1 VLIGGVVLMVDDR
14 KLKILRVII
23 DDFIRTAQ
31 PVGSRTLAKKY
42 GLGISSATIRNE
54 MADLEDLGLLQQPH
68 TSAGRVPSEEGYRLY
83 VDSLMQNYNLDIQ
96 QQDLIRKLLLHRV
109 IEIDDVIDQAS
120 RIMAE
125 MTGLVSLVSLPQ
137 FKKSKLANMKL
148 IRVTDSKV
156 LLILVSN
163 SGIVKNL
170 TLAMS
175 DINQRVLDMISDTL
189 LLKLIGT
196 PIEDITP
203 KAIHN
208 IKRELPEYADLIEY
222 LVPLLRDT
230 LREIDDVDV
239 KVEGINNI
247 FNYVEYKDVHKVKD
261 IYEKLTDK
269 EFLSTVV
276 NTRPLSDDVSIGIG
290 KNNQLI
296 ELPDCSVVSSNY
308 SFNGKQAGTLCFIG
322 PTRMD
327 YSLAVSVM
335 GYIKETLEGIFSG
348 IYL

>member
-1 VLIGGVVLMVDDR
+1 MDDR
-14 KLKILRVII
+14 KLKILQVII

-54 MADLEDLGLLQQPH
+54 MADLEDLGLLTQPH

-83 VDSLMQNYNLDIQ
+83 VDTIMQNKKLDIQ
-96 QQDLIRKLLLHRV
+96 QKDLIRKLLLHRV
-109 IEIDDVIDQAS
+109 IEIDDVIAQTTS
-120 RIMAE
+120 IMAE

-137 FKKSKLANMKL
+137 FKKSKLENMKL
-148 IRVTDSKV
+148 IKVTDSKV
-156 LLILVSN
+156 MLILVSN

-170 TLAMS
+170 TLALS

-189 LLKLIGT
+189 LQKLHGT
-196 PIEDITP
+196 PIEEITP
-203 KAIHN
+203 KKIHN
-208 IKRELPEYADLIEY
+208 IKKELVEYADLIEY

-239 KVEGINNI
+239 QLEGVNHIFKYAEYQDIDKVR
-247 FNYVEYKDVHKVKD
+247 VL
-261 IYEKLTDK
+261 YEKITDKNFQSQIINSRPLTD
-269 EFLSTVV
+269 
-276 NTRPLSDDVSIGIG
+276 DISIGIG
-290 KNNQLI
+290 QNNQL
-296 ELPDCSVVSSNY
+296 ENLSECSIVSTNY
-308 SFNGKQAGTLCFIG
+308 RFNGKQAGTLCFIG

>member
-1 VLIGGVVLMVDDR
+1 MDDR
-14 KLKILRVII
+14 KLKILQVII

-54 MADLEDLGLLQQPH
+54 MADLEDLGLLTQPH
-68 TSAGRVPSEEGYRLY
+68 TSAGRVPSEDGYRLY
-83 VDSLMQNYNLDIQ
+83 VDSLMQNRKLDIQ
-96 QQDLIRKLLLHRV
+96 QKDLIRKLLLHRV
-109 IEIDDVIDQAS
+109 IEIDDVIEQTS
-120 RIMAE
+120 SIMAD

-137 FKKSKLANMKL
+137 FKKSKLENMKL
-148 IRVTDSKV
+148 IKVTDSKV

-189 LLKLIGT
+189 LQKLHGT
-196 PIEDITP
+196 PIEEITP

-208 IKRELPEYADLIEY
+208 IKRELVEYSELIEY

-239 KVEGINNI
+239 SLSGVNNI
-247 FNYVEYKDVHKVKD
+247 FRYAEYQDVDKVREL
-261 IYEKLTDK
+261 YEKITNK
-269 EFLSTVV
+269 EFQSKVV
-276 NTRPLSDDVSIGIG
+276 NSRPLTNEVSIGIG
-290 KNNQLI
+290 QNNQLND
-296 ELPDCSVVSSNY
+296 LSDCSVVSTNY
-308 SFNGKQAGTLCFIG
+308 NFNGKQAGTLCFIG

>member
-1 VLIGGVVLMVDDR
+1 MDDR
-14 KLKILRVII
+14 KLKILQVII

-54 MADLEDLGLLQQPH
+54 MADLEDLGLLTQPH
-68 TSAGRVPSEEGYRLY
+68 TSAGRVPSEDGYRLY
-83 VDSLMQNYNLDIQ
+83 VDSLMQNRKLDIQ
-96 QQDLIRKLLLHRV
+96 QKDLIRKLLLHRV
-109 IEIDDVIDQAS
+109 IEIDDVIEQTS
-120 RIMAE
+120 SIMSD
-125 MTGLVSLVSLPQ
+125 MTGLVALVSLPQ
-137 FKKSKLANMKL
+137 FKKSKLENMKL
-148 IRVTDSKV
+148 IKVTDSKV

-189 LLKLIGT
+189 LQKLHGT

-208 IKRELPEYADLIEY
+208 IKRELVEYSELIEY

-239 KVEGINNI
+239 SLSGVNNI
-247 FNYVEYKDVHKVKD
+247 FRYAEYQDVEKVREL
-261 IYEKLTDK
+261 YEKITDK
-269 EFLSTVV
+269 EFQSKVI
-276 NTRPLSDDVSIGIG
+276 NSRPMSNDVSIGIG
-290 KNNQLI
+290 QNNKLDD
-296 ELPDCSVVSSNY
+296 LSDCSIISTSY
-308 SFNGKQAGTLCFIG
+308 YFNGKQAGTLCFIG

>member
-1 VLIGGVVLMVDDR
+1 
-14 KLKILRVII
+14 
-23 DDFIRTAQ
+23 
-31 PVGSRTLAKKY
+31 
-42 GLGISSATIRNE
+42 
-54 MADLEDLGLLQQPH
+54 MADLEELGLLQQPH

-83 VDSLMQNYNLDIQ
+83 VDTLMQNYDLDIK

-109 IEIDDVIDQAS
+109 IEIDDVILQAAK
-120 RIMAE
+120 IMAD
-125 MTGLVSLVSLPQ
+125 MTGLVGLISLPQ

-148 IRVTDSKV
+148 IKITDSKV

-175 DINQRVLDMISDTL
+175 DIQQRVLDMISDTL
-189 LLKLIGT
+189 LSKLHGT
-196 PIEDITP
+196 PIQDITP

-208 IKRELPEYADLIEY
+208 IKQELPEYADMIEY

-239 KVEGINNI
+239 QVEGINNI
-247 FNYVEYKDVHKVKD
+247 FNYVEYKDVAKVKD
-261 IYEKLTDK
+261 VYEKLTDK
-269 EFLSTVV
+269 EFLSKVI
-276 NTRPLSDDVSIGIG
+276 NTRPMTKNISIGIG
-290 KNNQLI
+290 KNNALA
-296 ELPDCSVVSSNY
+296 EMPDCSIVSTHYN
-308 SFNGKQAGTLCFIG
+308 FNGKQAGTLCFIG

-327 YSLAVSVM
+327 YSLTVSVM

>member
-1 VLIGGVVLMVDDR
+1 MDDR
-14 KLKILRVII
+14 KLKILQVII

-54 MADLEDLGLLQQPH
+54 MADLEDLGLLTQPH
-68 TSAGRVPSEEGYRLY
+68 TSAGRVPSEDGYRLY
-83 VDSLMQNYNLDIQ
+83 VDNLMQRRKLDIQ

-109 IEIDDVIDQAS
+109 IEIDDVVKQTS
-120 RIMAE
+120 SIMAE

-137 FKKSKLANMKL
+137 FKKSKLENMKL
-148 IRVTDSKV
+148 IKVTDSKV

-170 TLAMS
+170 TLAIN

-189 LLKLIGT
+189 LQALYGT
-196 PIEDITP
+196 PIEEITP
-203 KAIHN
+203 KKIHS
-208 IKRELPEYADLIEY
+208 IKRELSEYSGIIEY

-230 LREIDDVDV
+230 LREIEDVDV
-239 KVEGINNI
+239 SLSGINHI
-247 FNYVEYKDVHKVKD
+247 FNYAEYQDVEKVRD
-261 IYEKLTDK
+261 LYEKITNK
-269 EFLSTVV
+269 EFQSTII
-276 NTRPLSDDVSIGIG
+276 NTRPISDEVSIAIG
-290 KNNQLI
+290 KNNRL
-296 ELPDCSVVSSNY
+296 EDLAECSVVSTNY
-308 SFNGKQAGTLCFIG
+308 NFNGKQAGTICFIG

-327 YSLAVSVM
+327 YSLAVTVI
-335 GYIKETLEGIFSG
+335 GHIKETLEGIFSG

>member
-1 VLIGGVVLMVDDR
+1 MVDDR

-54 MADLEDLGLLQQPH
+54 MADLEDLGLLTQPH
-68 TSAGRVPSEEGYRLY
+68 TSAGRVPSEDGYRLY
-83 VDSLMQNYNLDIQ
+83 VDSLMQNRKLDIQ
-96 QQDLIRKLLLHRV
+96 QKDLIRKLLLHRV
-109 IEIDDVIDQAS
+109 IEIDDVIEQTSA
-120 RIMAE
+120 IMAE

-137 FKKSKLANMKL
+137 FKKSKLENMKL

-156 LLILVSN
+156 MLILVSS

-189 LLKLIGT
+189 LHKLHGT

-208 IKRELPEYADLIEY
+208 IKKELVEYADLIEY

-239 KVEGINNI
+239 QLDGVNNI
-247 FNYVEYKDVHKVKD
+247 FNYAEYQDVHKVRNL
-261 IYEKLTDK
+261 YEKITSKKFQSL
-269 EFLSTVV
+269 VI
-276 NTRPLSDDVSIGIG
+276 NTRPLSDEVSIGIG
-290 KNNQLI
+290 KNNQIDDLS
-296 ELPDCSVVSSNY
+296 DCSIISATY
-308 SFNGKQAGTLCFIG
+308 KFNGKQAGTLCFIG

>member
-1 VLIGGVVLMVDDR
+1 MVDDR

-54 MADLEDLGLLQQPH
+54 MADLEELGFLLQPH

-83 VDSLMQNYNLDIQ
+83 VDSLMQDYDLDIK

-109 IEIDDVIDQAS
+109 IEIDDVIHQAAK
-120 RIMAE
+120 IMAD
-125 MTGLVSLVSLPQ
+125 MTGLVSLISLPQ
-137 FKKSKLANMKL
+137 FKKSKLENMKL
-148 IRVTDSKV
+148 IKISDSKV
-156 LLILVSN
+156 MLILVSS

-175 DINQRVLDMISDTL
+175 DIQQRVLDMISDTL
-189 LLKLIGT
+189 LSKLHGT

-208 IKRELPEYADLIEY
+208 IKQELPEYADLIEY

-239 KVEGINNI
+239 QVEGINNI
-247 FNYVEYKDVHKVKD
+247 FNYVEYQEVAKVKD
-261 IYEKLTDK
+261 VYEKLTSKD
-269 EFLSTVV
+269 FLSKVI
-276 NTRPLSDDVSIGIG
+276 NTRPMNSEVSIGIG
-290 KNNQLI
+290 KNNS
-296 ELPDCSVVSSNY
+296 LPEMPECSIVSSFYN
-308 SFNGKQAGTLCFIG
+308 FNGKQAGSLCFIG

-327 YSLAVSVM
+327 YSLTVSVM

>member
-1 VLIGGVVLMVDDR
+1 MVDDR
-14 KLKILRVII
+14 KLNILRVII

-83 VDSLMQNYNLDIQ
+83 VDTLMQSRKLNIQ
-96 QQDLIRKLLLHRV
+96 QKDLIRKLLLHRV
-109 IEIDDVIDQAS
+109 IEIDDVINQAS
-120 RIMAE
+120 AIMAE
-125 MTGLVSLVSLPQ
+125 MTGLVSMVSLPQ
-137 FKKSKLANMKL
+137 FKKSKLENMKL

-189 LLKLIGT
+189 LSKLHGT

-208 IKRELPEYADLIEY
+208 IKRELSEYSDLIEY

-239 KVEGINNI
+239 KVDGINNI
-247 FNYVEYKDVHKVKD
+247 FKFAEYKDLDKVREL
-261 IYEKLTDK
+261 YEKVTDK
-269 EFLSTVV
+269 AFQSKVI
-276 NTRPLSDDVSIGIG
+276 NTRPQSNEVSISIG
-290 KNNQLI
+290 QNNQMEDLI
-296 ELPDCSVVSSNY
+296 GCSIVSSKY
-308 SFNGKQAGTLCFIG
+308 IFNGKQAGTICFIG

-335 GYIKETLEGIFSG
+335 GYIKETLDGIFSG

>member
-1 VLIGGVVLMVDDR
+1 MNDR
-14 KLKILRVII
+14 KLQILRVII

-54 MADLEDLGLLQQPH
+54 MADLEDLGLLLQPH

-83 VDSLMQNYNLDIQ
+83 VDTLMLDQKLDID

-109 IEIDDVIDQAS
+109 IEIDDVISQAAT
-120 RIMAE
+120 IMSE
-125 MTGLVSLVSLPQ
+125 MTGLVSMVSLPQ
-137 FKKSKLANMKL
+137 FKKSKLQNMKL

-175 DINQRVLDMISDTL
+175 EIPQRVLDMISDTL
-189 LLKLIGT
+189 LHKLIGT
-196 PIEDITP
+196 PIEEITP
-203 KAIHN
+203 KAINN
-208 IKRELPEYADLIEY
+208 IKKELVEYEDLIEY

-239 KVEGINNI
+239 KVEGLNNI
-247 FNYVEYKDVHKVKD
+247 FNYAEYKDVEKVKD
-261 IYEKLTDK
+261 LYEKITDK
-269 EFLSTVV
+269 GFQGKIIH
-276 NTRPLSDDVSIGIG
+276 TRPLNDDVAISIGQ
-290 KNNQLI
+290 NNRVDGLH
-296 ELPDCSVVSSNY
+296 ECSIVSTSY
-308 SFNGKQAGTLCFIG
+308 KFNGKQAGTLCFVG

-327 YSLAVSVM
+327 YSLAVSVI

>member
-1 VLIGGVVLMVDDR
+1 MVDDR

-83 VDSLMQNYNLDIQ
+83 VDSLMQNRKLNIQ
-96 QQDLIRKLLLHRV
+96 QKDLIRKLLLHRV
-109 IEIDDVIDQAS
+109 IEIDDVINQATT
-120 RIMAE
+120 IMAE
-125 MTGLVSLVSLPQ
+125 MTGLVSMVSLPQ
-137 FKKSKLANMKL
+137 FKKSKLENMKL

-156 LLILVSN
+156 LLILVSS

-189 LLKLIGT
+189 LSKLHGT
-196 PIEDITP
+196 PIEEITP

-208 IKRELPEYADLIEY
+208 IKRELVEYADLIEY
-222 LVPLLRDT
+222 LVPLLKDT

-239 KVEGINNI
+239 KVDGINNI
-247 FNYVEYKDVHKVKD
+247 FNFVEYKDLEMVRDLYIKV
-261 IYEKLTDK
+261 TDK
-269 EFLSTVV
+269 KFQSKVV
-276 NTRPLSDDVSIGIG
+276 NTRPQSDEVSISIG
-290 KNNQLI
+290 QNNQMENL
-296 ELPDCSVVSSNY
+296 EGCSIVSSKYN
-308 SFNGKQAGTLCFIG
+308 FNGKQAGTICFIG

-335 GYIKETLEGIFSG
+335 GYIKETLDGIFSG

>member
-1 VLIGGVVLMVDDR
+1 MDDR
-14 KLKILRVII
+14 KLKILQVII

-54 MADLEDLGLLQQPH
+54 MADLEDLGLLTQPH
-68 TSAGRVPSEEGYRLY
+68 TSAGRVPSEDGYRLY
-83 VDSLMQNYNLDIQ
+83 VDSLMQNRTLDIQ
-96 QQDLIRKLLLHRV
+96 QKDLIRKLLLHRV
-109 IEIDDVIDQAS
+109 IEIDDVIAQTS
-120 RIMAE
+120 TIMSE

-137 FKKSKLANMKL
+137 FKKSKLENMKL
-148 IRVTDSKV
+148 IKVTDGKV

-175 DINQRVLDMISDTL
+175 DISQRVLDMISDTL
-189 LLKLIGT
+189 LQRLYGT
-196 PIEDITP
+196 PIEEITP

-208 IKRELPEYADLIEY
+208 IKRELPEYSDLIEY

-239 KVEGINNI
+239 RLDGINNI
-247 FNYVEYKDVHKVKD
+247 FDYAEYQNVDKVRE
-261 IYEKLTDK
+261 IYEKLTSK
-269 EFLSTVV
+269 EFQNLII
-276 NTRPLSDDVSIGIG
+276 NTRPMTDDVSIGIG
-290 KNNQLI
+290 KNNQL
-296 ELPDCSVVSSNY
+296 EQLADCSIVSTNY
-308 SFNGKQAGTLCFIG
+308 RFNGKQAGTLCFIG

>member
-1 VLIGGVVLMVDDR
+1 MDDR
-14 KLKILRVII
+14 KLKILQVII

-54 MADLEDLGLLQQPH
+54 MADLEDLGLLTQPH
-68 TSAGRVPSEEGYRLY
+68 TSAGRVPSEDGYRLY
-83 VDSLMQNYNLDIQ
+83 VDSLMQNRKLDIQ
-96 QQDLIRKLLLHRV
+96 QKDLIRKLLLHRV
-109 IEIDDVIDQAS
+109 IEIDDVIKQTSA
-120 RIMAE
+120 IMSD
-125 MTGLVSLVSLPQ
+125 MTGLVSMVSLPQ

-148 IRVTDSKV
+148 IKVTDSKV

-189 LLKLIGT
+189 LQKLLGT
-196 PIEDITP
+196 PIEEITP

-208 IKRELPEYADLIEY
+208 IKKELVEYSDLIEY

-239 KVEGINNI
+239 QLDGINNI
-247 FNYVEYKDVHKVKD
+247 FNYAEYQNVDKVREL
-261 IYEKLTDK
+261 YEKLTAK
-269 EFLSTVV
+269 GFQSMIV
-276 NTRPLSDDVSIGIG
+276 NTRPMTDDVSIGIG
-290 KNNQLI
+290 KNNQL
-296 ELPDCSVVSSNY
+296 EDLSECSIVSTNY
-308 SFNGKQAGTLCFIG
+308 RFNGKQAGTLCFIG

>member
-1 VLIGGVVLMVDDR
+1 MVDDR
-14 KLKILRVII
+14 KLQILRVII

-31 PVGSRTLAKKY
+31 PVGSRTLAKKTE
-42 GLGISSATIRNE
+42 LGISSATIRNE
-54 MADLEDLGLLQQPH
+54 MADLEDLGLLLQPH

-83 VDSLMQNYNLDIQ
+83 VDSLMQSRKLDIQ
-96 QQDLIRKLLLHRV
+96 QQDVIRKLLLHRV
-109 IEIDDVIDQAS
+109 IEIDDVINQATT
-120 RIMAE
+120 IMSE
-125 MTGLVSLVSLPQ
+125 MTGLVSMVSLPQ

-148 IRVTDSKV
+148 VKVTESKV

-175 DINQRVLDMISDTL
+175 DISQRVLDMISDTL
-189 LLKLIGT
+189 LQKLMGM
-196 PIEDITP
+196 PIEDISP

-208 IKRELPEYADLIEY
+208 IKKELPEYAEFIEY
-222 LVPLLRDT
+222 LVPILRDT

-239 KVEGINNI
+239 KVDGINNI
-247 FNYVEYKDVHKVKD
+247 FNFVEFKDVTKVKD
-261 IYEKLTDK
+261 LYELITNKS
-269 EFLSTVV
+269 FQNIVI
-276 NTRPLSDDVSIGIG
+276 NTRPITEEVSIGIG
-290 KNNQLI
+290 KNNRLDD
-296 ELPDCSVVSSNY
+296 LSDCSIVSANY
-308 SFNGKQAGTLCFIG
+308 KFNGKQAGTLCFIG

-327 YSLAVSVM
+327 YSLAVSVL

>member
-1 VLIGGVVLMVDDR
+1 MVDDR

-54 MADLEDLGLLQQPH
+54 MADLEDLGLLLQPH

-120 RIMAE
+120 KIMAE
-125 MTGLVSLVSLPQ
+125 MTGLVSLISLPQ

-175 DINQRVLDMISDTL
+175 DISQRVLDMISDTL
-189 LLKLIGT
+189 LQKLIGT
-196 PIEDITP
+196 PIEEITP

-208 IKRELPEYADLIEY
+208 IKKELPEYADLIEY

-239 KVEGINNI
+239 KIEGMNNI
-247 FNYVEYKDVHKVKD
+247 FGYVEYKDVQKVKD

-269 EFLSTVV
+269 DFQSQII
-276 NTRPLSDDVSIGIG
+276 NTRPLRDEVMIGIG
-290 KNNQLI
+290 KNNQLP
-296 ELPDCSVVSSNY
+296 ELPECSVVSSNY
-308 SFNGKQAGTLCFIG
+308 YFNGKQAGTLCFIG

>member
-1 VLIGGVVLMVDDR
+1 MVDDR

-83 VDSLMQNYNLDIQ
+83 VDSLMQNRKLNIQ
-96 QQDLIRKLLLHRV
+96 QKDLIRKLLLHRV
-109 IEIDDVIDQAS
+109 IEIDDVINQATA
-120 RIMAE
+120 IMAE
-125 MTGLVSLVSLPQ
+125 MTGLVSMISLPQ
-137 FKKSKLANMKL
+137 FKKSKLQNMKL
-148 IRVTDSKV
+148 IKVTDSKV

-189 LLKLIGT
+189 LSKLHGT
-196 PIEDITP
+196 PIEEITP

-208 IKRELPEYADLIEY
+208 IKRELVEYADLIEY

-239 KVEGINNI
+239 KVDGINNI
-247 FNYVEYKDVHKVKD
+247 FKFAEYKDLEKVREL
-261 IYEKLTDK
+261 YEKVTNK
-269 EFLSTVV
+269 VFQSKVI
-276 NTRPLSDDVSIGIG
+276 NTRPQLDEVSISIG
-290 KNNQLI
+290 QNNQMENL
-296 ELPDCSVVSSNY
+296 EGCSIVSSKYN
-308 SFNGKQAGTLCFIG
+308 FNGKQAGTICFIG

-335 GYIKETLEGIFSG
+335 GYIKETLDGIFSG

>member
-1 VLIGGVVLMVDDR
+1 MNDR
-14 KLKILRVII
+14 KLQILRVII

-54 MADLEDLGLLQQPH
+54 MADLEELGLLLQPH
-68 TSAGRVPSEEGYRLY
+68 TSAGRIPSEEGYRLY
-83 VDSLMQNYNLDIQ
+83 VDTLMQDRTLDIH

-109 IEIDDVIDQAS
+109 IEIDDVIQQAAA
-120 RIMAE
+120 IMSE
-125 MTGLVSLVSLPQ
+125 MTGLVSLISLPH
-137 FKKSKLANMKL
+137 FKKSKLENMKL
-148 IRVTDSKV
+148 IRITDSKV

-175 DINQRVLDMISDTL
+175 DIPQRVLDMISDTL
-189 LLKLIGT
+189 LNKLLGT
-196 PIEDITP
+196 PIEEITP

-208 IKRELPEYADLIEY
+208 IKQELVEYADLIEY

-239 KVEGINNI
+239 KVDGINNI
-247 FNYVEYKDVHKVKD
+247 FNYVEYKEVDKVRD
-261 IYEKLTDK
+261 LYEKVTNK
-269 EFLSTVV
+269 EFQGKIINSRSL
-276 NTRPLSDDVSIGIG
+276 DEDVSIGIG
-290 KNNQLI
+290 QNNRMT
-296 ELPDCSVVSSNY
+296 ELDNCSIVSCNY
-308 SFNGKQAGTLCFIG
+308 KFNGKQAGALCFIG

-327 YSLAVSVM
+327 YSLAVTVIS
-335 GYIKETLEGIFSG
+335 YIKETLEGIFSG

>member
-1 VLIGGVVLMVDDR
+1 VDDR
-14 KLKILRVII
+14 KLRILQVII

-54 MADLEDLGLLQQPH
+54 MADLEDLGLLMQPH

-83 VDSLMQNYNLDIQ
+83 VDSLMQNRKLDIDQ
-96 QQDLIRKLLLHRV
+96 KDLIRKLLLHKV

-120 RIMAE
+120 QIMAS

-137 FKKSKLANMKL
+137 FKKSKLENMKL
-148 IRVTDSKV
+148 IKVTDSKV

-189 LLKLIGT
+189 LQKLHGT
-196 PIEDITP
+196 PIEEITP

-208 IKRELPEYADLIEY
+208 IKRELIEYSDLIEY

-230 LREIDDVDV
+230 LKEIDDVDV
-239 KVEGINNI
+239 KVEGINHI
-247 FNYVEYKDVHKVKD
+247 FNYAEYQNVDKVRVL
-261 IYEKLTDK
+261 YEKITDK
-269 EFLSTVV
+269 QFQSRIV
-276 NTRPLSDDVSIGIG
+276 NTRPITDDVSIGIG
-290 KNNQLI
+290 HNNQMNDL
-296 ELPDCSVVSSNY
+296 EECSIVSTNY
-308 SFNGKQAGTLCFIG
+308 RFNGKQAGTICFIG

>member
-1 VLIGGVVLMVDDR
+1 MVDDR

-54 MADLEDLGLLQQPH
+54 MADLEDLGLLTQPH
-68 TSAGRVPSEEGYRLY
+68 TSAGRVPSEDGYRLY
-83 VDSLMQNYNLDIQ
+83 VDSLMQNRILDIQ
-96 QQDLIRKLLLHRV
+96 QKDLIRTLLLHRV
-109 IEIDDVIDQAS
+109 IEIDDVIEQTCS
-120 RIMAE
+120 IMAE

-137 FKKSKLANMKL
+137 FKKSKLENMKL

-156 LLILVSN
+156 MLILVSN

-189 LLKLIGT
+189 LQKLHGT
-196 PIEDITP
+196 PIEEITP
-203 KAIHN
+203 KSIHN
-208 IKRELPEYADLIEY
+208 IKKELVEYADLIEY

-239 KVEGINNI
+239 QIDGINHI
-247 FNYVEYKDVHKVKD
+247 FNYAEYQNVDKVKNL
-261 IYEKLTDK
+261 YEKITSKAFQGL
-269 EFLSTVV
+269 VV
-276 NTRPLSDDVSIGIG
+276 KTRPISDEVSIGIG
-290 KNNQLI
+290 KNNQI
-296 ELPDCSVVSSNY
+296 EDLSECSIISATY
-308 SFNGKQAGTLCFIG
+308 KFNGKQAGALCFIG

>member
-1 VLIGGVVLMVDDR
+1 MVDDR
-14 KLKILRVII
+14 KLQILRVII

-54 MADLEDLGLLQQPH
+54 MADLEDLGLLLQPH

-83 VDSLMQNYNLDIQ
+83 VDSLMQSSKLNIQ
-96 QQDLIRKLLLHRV
+96 QKDLIRKLLLHRV
-109 IEIDDVIDQAS
+109 IEIDDVIEQAS
-120 RIMAE
+120 AIMSE
-125 MTGLVSLVSLPQ
+125 MTGLVSMVSLPQ
-137 FKKSKLANMKL
+137 FKKSKLENMKL
-148 IRVTDSKV
+148 IKVTDSKV

-189 LLKLIGT
+189 LSKLHGT
-196 PIEDITP
+196 PIEEITP

-208 IKRELPEYADLIEY
+208 IKKELVEYSDLIEY

-239 KVEGINNI
+239 KVDGINNI
-247 FNYVEYKDVHKVKD
+247 FNFAEYKDIEKVRSL
-261 IYEKLTDK
+261 YEKVTDK
-269 EFLSTVV
+269 TFQNKVIY
-276 NTRPLSDDVSIGIG
+276 TRPQSDEVTIGIG
-290 KNNQLI
+290 KNNQMADL
-296 ELPDCSVVSSNY
+296 EGCSIVSSRYN
-308 SFNGKQAGTLCFIG
+308 FNGKQAGAICFIG

>member
-1 VLIGGVVLMVDDR
+1 MVDDR

-54 MADLEDLGLLQQPH
+54 MADLEDLGLLTQPH
-68 TSAGRVPSEEGYRLY
+68 TSAGRVPSEDGYRLY
-83 VDSLMQNYNLDIQ
+83 VDSLMQNRKLDIQ
-96 QQDLIRKLLLHRV
+96 QKDLIRKLLLHRV
-109 IEIDDVIDQAS
+109 IEIDDVIEQTSA
-120 RIMAE
+120 IMAD

-137 FKKSKLANMKL
+137 FKKSKLENMKL

-156 LLILVSN
+156 MLILVSN

-189 LLKLIGT
+189 LTKLYGT
-196 PIEDITP
+196 PIEEITP
-203 KAIHN
+203 KKVHN
-208 IKRELPEYADLIEY
+208 IKKELVEYADLIEY

-239 KVEGINNI
+239 QLDGVNNI
-247 FNYVEYKDVHKVKD
+247 FNYAEYQDVHKVRNL
-261 IYEKLTDK
+261 YEKITSK
-269 EFLSTVV
+269 EFQSLVI
-276 NTRPLSDDVSIGIG
+276 NTRPLSDEVSIGIG
-290 KNNQLI
+290 KNNQIDDLS
-296 ELPDCSVVSSNY
+296 DCSIISATY
-308 SFNGKQAGTLCFIG
+308 KFNGKQAGTLCFIG

>member
-1 VLIGGVVLMVDDR
+1 MVDDR

-54 MADLEDLGLLQQPH
+54 MADLEDLGLLLQPH

-83 VDSLMQNYNLDIQ
+83 VDSLMQNRTLDIQ

-109 IEIDDVIDQAS
+109 IEIDDVINQAS
-120 RIMAE
+120 TIMSE
-125 MTGLVSLVSLPQ
+125 MTGLVSLISLPQ
-137 FKKSKLANMKL
+137 FKKSKLENMKL
-148 IRVTDSKV
+148 IKVTDSKV
-156 LLILVSN
+156 MLILVSN

-170 TLAMS
+170 TLAIS

-189 LLKLIGT
+189 LMKLYGT
-196 PIEDITP
+196 PIEAITP
-203 KAIHN
+203 KSIHT
-208 IKRELPEYADLIEY
+208 IKQELPEYAGLIEY

-239 KVEGINNI
+239 RIDGINNI
-247 FNYVEYKDVHKVKD
+247 FSYAEYKNVDKVREL
-261 IYEKLTDK
+261 YEKITDK
-269 EFLSTVV
+269 QFQSTVI
-276 NTRPLSDDVSIGIG
+276 NTRPLNDDVAIGIG
-290 KNNQLI
+290 RNNNLADLA
-296 ELPDCSVVSSNY
+296 ECSVVSTNY
-308 SFNGKQAGTLCFIG
+308 KFNGKQAGTLCFIG

-335 GYIKETLEGIFSG
+335 SYIKETLEGIFSG

>member
-1 VLIGGVVLMVDDR
+1 MNDR
-14 KLKILRVII
+14 KLKILEVII

-54 MADLEDLGLLQQPH
+54 MADLEELGFLHQPH

-83 VDSLMQNYNLDIQ
+83 VDNLMKANVLDIAQ
-96 QQDLIRKLLLHRV
+96 KDLIRKLLLHRV
-109 IEIDDVIDQAS
+109 IEIDDVIEQATS
-120 RIMAE
+120 IMAKL
-125 MTGLVSLVSLPQ
+125 TGLVSMISLPQ
-137 FKKSKLANMKL
+137 FKKSRLANMKL
-148 IRVTDSKV
+148 IKVTESKV

-189 LLKLIGT
+189 LSKLIGT
-196 PIEDITP
+196 PIEEITP
-203 KAIHN
+203 KAINN
-208 IKRELPEYADLIEY
+208 IKKELVEYSDIIEY

-230 LREIDDVDV
+230 LRDIDEIDVQVDGV
-239 KVEGINNI
+239 DNI
-247 FNYVEYKDVHKVKD
+247 FNYADYQNVGKVRELFGK
-261 IYEKLTDK
+261 ITDK
-269 EFLSTVV
+269 EFQSTIIK
-276 NTRPLSDDVSIGIG
+276 TRTDDDGVSIAIG
-290 KNNQLI
+290 KNNKLD
-296 ELPDCSVVSSNY
+296 EFSDCSLVSTIY
-308 SFNGKQAGTLCFIG
+308 KFNGKQAGTICLVG

-327 YSLAVSVM
+327 YSLAVSVV
-335 GYIKETLEGIFSG
+335 GYIQETLEGIFSG

>member
-1 VLIGGVVLMVDDR
+1 MDDR
-14 KLKILRVII
+14 KLKILQVII

-54 MADLEDLGLLQQPH
+54 MADLEDLGLLTQPH
-68 TSAGRVPSEEGYRLY
+68 TSAGRVPSEDGYRLY
-83 VDSLMQNYNLDIQ
+83 VDTIMQNKKLDIQ
-96 QQDLIRKLLLHRV
+96 QKDLIRKLLLHRV
-109 IEIDDVIDQAS
+109 IEIDDVIAQTTS
-120 RIMAE
+120 IMAE

-137 FKKSKLANMKL
+137 FKKSKLENMKL
-148 IRVTDSKV
+148 IKVTDSKV
-156 LLILVSN
+156 MLILVSN

-189 LLKLIGT
+189 LQKLHGT
-196 PIEDITP
+196 PIEEITP
-203 KAIHN
+203 KKIHN
-208 IKRELPEYADLIEY
+208 IKKELVEYADLIEY

-239 KVEGINNI
+239 QLEGVNHIFKYAEYQDIDKVR
-247 FNYVEYKDVHKVKD
+247 VL
-261 IYEKLTDK
+261 YEKITDKNFQSQIVNSRPLTD
-269 EFLSTVV
+269 
-276 NTRPLSDDVSIGIG
+276 DISIGIG
-290 KNNQLI
+290 KNNQL
-296 ELPDCSVVSSNY
+296 ENLSECSIVSTNY
-308 SFNGKQAGTLCFIG
+308 RFNGKQAGTLCFIG

>member
-1 VLIGGVVLMVDDR
+1 VVNDR

-23 DDFIRTAQ
+23 DDFISTAQ

-54 MADLEDLGLLQQPH
+54 MADLEDLGLLMQPH

-83 VDSLMQNYNLDIQ
+83 VDSLMLNRKLDIQ

-109 IEIDDVIDQAS
+109 IEIDDVIDQACQ
-120 RIMAE
+120 IMAE
-125 MTGLVSLVSLPQ
+125 MTGLVAMVSLPL

-189 LLKLIGT
+189 LQKLIGT

-208 IKRELPEYADLIEY
+208 IKKELPEYAELIEY

-239 KVEGINNI
+239 KVDGINNI
-247 FNYVEYKDVHKVKD
+247 FNFAEYKDVDKVKSL
-261 IYEKLTDK
+261 YEKVTDK
-269 EFLSTVV
+269 AFQSIVI
-276 NTRPLSDDVSIGIG
+276 NSRPLSEEVSIGIG
-290 KNNQLI
+290 KNNQLA
-296 ELPDCSVVSSNY
+296 DFDSCSVVSTHY
-308 SFNGKQAGTLCFIG
+308 KFNGKQAGTLCFVG

>member
-1 VLIGGVVLMVDDR
+1 VVDDR

-23 DDFIRTAQ
+23 DDFISTAQ

-54 MADLEDLGLLQQPH
+54 MADLEDLGLLMQPH

-83 VDSLMQNYNLDIQ
+83 VDSLMLNRKLDIQ

-120 RIMAE
+120 QIMAE
-125 MTGLVSLVSLPQ
+125 MTGLVSLVSLPL

-189 LLKLIGT
+189 LQKLIGT

-208 IKRELPEYADLIEY
+208 IKIELPEYAELIEY

-239 KVEGINNI
+239 KVDGINNI
-247 FNYVEYKDVHKVKD
+247 FNFAEYKDVEKVKSL
-261 IYEKLTDK
+261 YEKVTDK
-269 EFLSTVV
+269 AFQSIVV
-276 NTRPLSDDVSIGIG
+276 NTRPMSEEVSIGIG
-290 KNNQLI
+290 KNNQLA
-296 ELPDCSVVSSNY
+296 DFDTCSVVSTHY
-308 SFNGKQAGTLCFIG
+308 KFNGKQAGTLCFIG

>member
-1 VLIGGVVLMVDDR
+1 MIEER

-23 DDFIRTAQ
+23 DDFIDTAQ

-54 MADLEDLGLLQQPH
+54 MADLEDLGLLLQPH

-83 VDSLMQNYNLDIQ
+83 VDSLMLNRKLDILQ
-96 QQDLIRKLLLHRV
+96 KDVIKKLLLHRV

-120 RIMAE
+120 SIMAE

-148 IRVTDSKV
+148 IKVTDSKV

-163 SGIVKNL
+163 SGVVKNL

-175 DINQRVLDMISDTL
+175 EINQRVLDMISDTL
-189 LLKLIGT
+189 LHKLLGT

-208 IKRELPEYADLIEY
+208 IKKELSEYAELIEY

-239 KVEGINNI
+239 KIDGINNI
-247 FNYVEYKDVHKVKD
+247 FGYAEYKDVGKVKTL
-261 IYEKLTDK
+261 YEKITDK
-269 EFLSTVV
+269 EFQSLVI
-276 NTRPLSDDVSIGIG
+276 NTRPKSDEVSIGIG
-290 KNNQLI
+290 KNNHL
-296 ELPDCSVVSSNY
+296 EDFEDCSVVSTNY
-308 SFNGKQAGTLCFIG
+308 KFNGKQAGTLCFIG

>member
-1 VLIGGVVLMVDDR
+1 MEDR

-31 PVGSRTLAKKY
+31 PIGSRTLAKKH

-54 MADLEDLGLLQQPH
+54 MADLEELGLLQQPH

-83 VDSLMQNYNLDIQ
+83 VDSLMKASALNIEQK
-96 QQDLIRKLLLHRV
+96 DLIRKLLLHRV
-109 IEIDDVIDQAS
+109 IEIDDVIEQAVT
-120 RIMAE
+120 IMSD
-125 MTGLVSLVSLPQ
+125 MTGLVSMISLPQ

-170 TLAMS
+170 TVAIS

-189 LLKLIGT
+189 LSKLLGT
-196 PIEDITP
+196 PIEEITP

-208 IKRELPEYADLIEY
+208 IKKELVEYSDIIEY

-230 LREIDDVDV
+230 LRDIDEIDVQIDGV
-239 KVEGINNI
+239 NNI
-247 FNYVEYKDVHKVKD
+247 FNYVEYQDIEKVKD
-261 IYEKLTDK
+261 LFSKITDK
-269 EFLSTVV
+269 EFQAMVIR
-276 NTRPLSDDVSIGIG
+276 TRPTGQEVSIGIG
-290 KNNQLI
+290 GNNKL
-296 ELPDCSVVSSNY
+296 EGFSECSMVSTNY
-308 SFNGKQAGTLCFIG
+308 RFNGKQAGTICIIG

-327 YSLAVSVM
+327 YSLAVSVV
-335 GYIKETLEGIFSG
+335 GYIQETLEGIFSG

>member
-1 VLIGGVVLMVDDR
+1 MDDR
-14 KLKILRVII
+14 KLNILKVII

-54 MADLEDLGLLQQPH
+54 MADLEDLGLLLQPH

-83 VDSLMQNYNLDIQ
+83 VDSLMQNRKLDIH

-109 IEIDDVIDQAS
+109 IEIDDVIDQALT
-120 RIMAE
+120 IMAE
-125 MTGLVSLVSLPQ
+125 MTGLVSMVSLPK
-137 FKKSKLANMKL
+137 FKKSNLANMKL
-148 IRVTDSKV
+148 IRVTDAKV
-156 LLILVSN
+156 MLILVSN

-175 DINQRVLDMISDTL
+175 DINQRILDMISDTL
-189 LLKLIGT
+189 LQKLIGT
-196 PIEDITP
+196 PIEEITP
-203 KAIHN
+203 KAINN
-208 IKRELPEYADLIEY
+208 IKKELIEYADLIEY

-239 KVEGINNI
+239 KIDGINNI
-247 FNYVEYKDVHKVKD
+247 FNYVEYKDIREVRVL
-261 IYEKLTDK
+261 YEKITDK
-269 EFLSTVV
+269 NFQSSVI
-276 NTRPLSDDVSIGIG
+276 NTRPLTDEVSIGIG
-290 KNNQLI
+290 KSNQLVD
-296 ELPDCSVVSSNY
+296 LAGCSVVSTNY
-308 SFNGKQAGTLCFIG
+308 KFNGKQAGTLCFIG

-327 YSLAVSVM
+327 YSLAVSVI

>member
-1 VLIGGVVLMVDDR
+1 MDDR
-14 KLKILRVII
+14 KLKILQVII

-54 MADLEDLGLLQQPH
+54 MADLEDLGLLTQPH

-83 VDSLMQNYNLDIQ
+83 VDTIMQNKKLDIQ
-96 QQDLIRKLLLHRV
+96 QKDLIRKLLLHRV
-109 IEIDDVIDQAS
+109 IEIDDVIEQTTS
-120 RIMAE
+120 IMAE

-137 FKKSKLANMKL
+137 FKKSKLENMKL
-148 IRVTDSKV
+148 IKVTDSKV
-156 LLILVSN
+156 MLILVSN

-189 LLKLIGT
+189 LQKLHGT
-196 PIEDITP
+196 PIEEITP
-203 KAIHN
+203 KKIHN
-208 IKRELPEYADLIEY
+208 IKKELVEYADLIEY

-239 KVEGINNI
+239 QLEGVNHIFKYAEYQDIDKVR
-247 FNYVEYKDVHKVKD
+247 VL
-261 IYEKLTDK
+261 YEKITDKNFQSQIINSRPLTD
-269 EFLSTVV
+269 
-276 NTRPLSDDVSIGIG
+276 DISIGIG
-290 KNNQLI
+290 QNNQL
-296 ELPDCSVVSSNY
+296 ENLSECSIVSTNY
-308 SFNGKQAGTLCFIG
+308 RFNGKQAGTLCFIG

>member
-1 VLIGGVVLMVDDR
+1 MDDR
-14 KLKILRVII
+14 KLKILQVII

-54 MADLEDLGLLQQPH
+54 MADLEDLGLLTQPH
-68 TSAGRVPSEEGYRLY
+68 TSAGRVPSEDGYRLY
-83 VDSLMQNYNLDIQ
+83 VDTIMQNKKLDIQ
-96 QQDLIRKLLLHRV
+96 QKDLIRKLLLHRV
-109 IEIDDVIDQAS
+109 IEIDDVIAQTTS
-120 RIMAE
+120 IMAE

-137 FKKSKLANMKL
+137 FKKSKLENMKL
-148 IRVTDSKV
+148 IKVTDSKV
-156 LLILVSN
+156 MLILVSN

-189 LLKLIGT
+189 LQKLHGT
-196 PIEDITP
+196 PIEEITP
-203 KAIHN
+203 KKIHN
-208 IKRELPEYADLIEY
+208 IKKELVEYADLIEY

-239 KVEGINNI
+239 QLEGVNHIFKYAEYQDIDKVR
-247 FNYVEYKDVHKVKD
+247 VL
-261 IYEKLTDK
+261 YEKITDKNFQSQIVNSRPLTD
-269 EFLSTVV
+269 
-276 NTRPLSDDVSIGIG
+276 DISIGIG
-290 KNNQLI
+290 KNNQL
-296 ELPDCSVVSSNY
+296 ENLSECSIVSTNY
-308 SFNGKQAGTLCFIG
+308 RFNGKQAGTLCFIG

-335 GYIKETLEGIFSG
+335 GYIKETLDGIFSG